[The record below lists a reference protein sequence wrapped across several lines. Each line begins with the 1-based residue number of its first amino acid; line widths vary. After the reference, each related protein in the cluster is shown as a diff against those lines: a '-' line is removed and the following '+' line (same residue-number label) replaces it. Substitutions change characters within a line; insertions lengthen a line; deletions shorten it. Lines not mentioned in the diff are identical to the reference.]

1 MSGESDPFDEVRREP
16 DPVAR
21 GRRATELLTVY
32 QQRSAE
38 LARLRREAVDAAHRD
53 LGMSFTQIAGAM
65 GVSKGRITQIRGS
78 APARERAFF
87 GVGPVSIG
95 IPLRYGITDRQ
106 RQLIAAEDA
115 RTGEEIARLL
125 GGYGLAVSRFEI
137 PPGTEELP
145 GGDLVVVCGP
155 KSAPAAAR
163 LLAADPVLDVRDGGD
178 GWRIASRVT
187 GERWES
193 PSDADPAVSADIA
206 YIGRHAGDGRVVVHI
221 AGIHAIGSLG
231 AAAHLA
237 AHLPGLYAQTGDAP
251 MSMAVSA
258 AYDGLEITGTG
269 ALAGPFAWPP

>member
-16 DPVAR
+16 DLLAR
-21 GRRATELLTVY
+21 GRRATELLTLY

-38 LARLRREAVDAAHRD
+38 LARLRREAIDAAHRD
-53 LGMSFTQIAGAM
+53 LGMSFTQIAEAM
-65 GVSKGRITQIRGS
+65 GVTKGRITQIRGS

-95 IPLRYGITDRQ
+95 IPLRYGVTDRQ
-106 RQLIAAEDA
+106 RPLIAAEDA
-115 RTGEEIARLL
+115 KTGEEIARLL

-145 GGDLVVVCGP
+145 SGDLVVICGP

-163 LLAADPVLDVRDGGD
+163 LLAADPVLDVRDDGD

-193 PSDADPAVSADIA
+193 PSDGDPAVSADI
-206 YIGRHAGDGRVVVHI
+206 GRHTDGGRVAVHI

-251 MSMAVSA
+251 MSVAVRA
-258 AYDGLEITGTG
+258 VYDGLEITSTDV
-269 ALAGPFAWPP
+269 LAGPFTWRP